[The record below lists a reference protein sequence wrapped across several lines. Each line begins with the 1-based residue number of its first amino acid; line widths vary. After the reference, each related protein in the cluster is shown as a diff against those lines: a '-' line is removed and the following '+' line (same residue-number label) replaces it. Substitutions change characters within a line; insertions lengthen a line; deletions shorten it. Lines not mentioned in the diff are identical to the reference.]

1 MQNKVIC
8 RNTVA
13 VLKVIVILII
23 FAAMVGF
30 LWLSSLEAAEVNV
43 KAEVEGKIMFYT
55 TTDAEKCKIL
65 TDAFMQLYPKIEALY
80 VRSGSSQ
87 LAERILAEARGGK
100 SVWDVVLTTPLYSQ
114 VFNNKGLLAPY
125 DSPERKYYRDGYKDK
140 QGIWTSVYTNYT
152 IFGYN
157 TKQLSKK
164 SVPASY
170 HDLLKPEWRGQIGME
185 SKAYEWFATVVNY
198 MGVEKG
204 LTFMRQLAQQ
214 KLQLR
219 SGRGLLTQ
227 LVAAGEI
234 KGTLATFNQHF
245 ENAKAAG
252 APVEWVALDPVFAYL
267 HPIGLSAKAPHPNAG
282 KLFIDFILSRKGQE
296 IIRSVMLIPDH
307 MDILPDPP
315 RLVAGITPV
324 FPPPDVFDNFD
335 KYIKLFNE
343 TILRK

>member
-8 RNTVA
+8 QHRIA
-13 VLKVIVILII
+13 VLKVIVIFII
-23 FAAMVGF
+23 FVAMAGF
-30 LWLSSLEAAEVNV
+30 LFLAPLEAAEVNI
-43 KAEVEGKIMFYT
+43 KAEAEGKIMFYA
-55 TTDAEKCKIL
+55 TTDAEKCKML
-65 TDAFMQLYPKIEALY
+65 TSGFMQLYPKIEALC
-80 VRSGSSQ
+80 VRAGSAQ

-100 SVWDVVLTTPLYSQ
+100 PVWDVVLTTPLYIQ
-114 VFNNKGLLAPY
+114 VLNNRGLLSSY
-125 DSPERKYYRDGYKDK
+125 DSPERKHYRDGYKDK

-157 TKQLSKK
+157 TKQLPKK
-164 SVPASY
+164 SVPTSY

-185 SKAYEWFATVVNY
+185 SRAYEWFATVVSY
-198 MGVEKG
+198 MGLENG
-204 LTFMRQLAQQ
+204 LNFMRQLVQQ

-219 SGRGLLTQ
+219 NGRGLLTQ

-234 KGTLATFNQHF
+234 KGTLATFSQHF

-267 HPIGLSAKAPHPNAG
+267 HPMGLSAKAPHPNAG

-315 RLVAGITPV
+315 RLVAGIKPV

-343 TILRK
+343 TILKR